1 MTTRMCPAVL
11 VVGDDAGKRLAVC
24 AMLERLGLPVVEVDS
39 GREALRAVSGRRFAV
54 ILMDVRMPTMSGY
67 DTAKLIRERSGS
79 AVTPIIFMTASGV
92 TRSRPTARMRAER
105 STSSSRRSPRM
116 RCGPR

>member
-1 MTTRMCPAVL
+1 MTVRTVAQAIDAAREDEFRPAVL

-54 ILMDVRMPTMSGY
+54 ILMDVRHA
-67 DTAKLIRERSGS
+67 DDERL
-79 AVTPIIFMTASGV
+79 
-92 TRSRPTARMRAER
+92 
-105 STSSSRRSPRM
+105 
-116 RCGPR
+116 